1 MLNYPV
7 AYQSTKGSALD
18 VDKDFYRRIATE
30 QDSRELV
37 EWLCQVDEGRLR
49 SWITSSY
56 TNHIIFVEMSETVQ
70 PYHLARR
77 SLSIAR

>member
-1 MLNYPV
+1 MLNYPA

-37 EWLCQVDEGRLR
+37 QSIVVPIR
-49 SWITSSY
+49 SITSGR
-56 TNHIIFVEMSETVQ
+56 IK
-70 PYHLARR
+70 R
-77 SLSIAR
+77 

>member
-1 MLNYPV
+1 MLNYPA

-37 EWLCQVDEGRLR
+37 VPIRSFRSVQDGRGLCQLGMCSVL
-49 SWITSSY
+49 
-56 TNHIIFVEMSETVQ
+56 
-70 PYHLARR
+70 
-77 SLSIAR
+77 